1 MSKPLSKRE
10 TSGVRQQNGN
20 PKELSDKMFSCI
32 SRDEPLFDANSDEDQ
47 KEAQYNFIPL
57 CASYIC
63 QVYFASFLVN
73 YLDVKWPKV
82 VRSIH
87 VIFCI
92 DWSTFLRDTFRL
104 MVHNFFDFCSLNN
117 HAKAL
122 DRTYHSDNFRFNC
135 RTILFTQ

>member
-10 TSGVRQQNGN
+10 TFGVREQNGI
-20 PKELSDKMFSCI
+20 PKVLLDENFRCI
-32 SRDEPLFDANSDEDQ
+32 SKDEPLFETNSDEDQ
-47 KEAQYNFIPL
+47 EEAHYIFNPL

-73 YLDVKWPKV
+73 YLNFKRPKA

-92 DWSTFLRDTFRL
+92 NWSTFLRDTFRL
-104 MVHNFFDFCSLNN
+104 MVNNSFEFRSLAIPIFLAILLHKNFC
-117 HAKAL
+117 
-122 DRTYHSDNFRFNC
+122 
-135 RTILFTQ
+135 